1 MRKRGFTLTEVLV
14 VIFILVSLGGLLVP
28 ALQAARNNAENLRE
42 NQKPEEA
49 NKNSLYMSTV
59 RHDGHL
65 WVMNRT
71 MDYFLHHPDCPCHGK
86 AERDD
91 QGR

>member
-1 MRKRGFTLTEVLV
+1 MKRGFTLTEVLV

-28 ALQAARNNAENLRE
+28 AIQAARNNAKNLRE
-42 NQKPEEA
+42 NKNPEEA
-49 NKNSLYMSTV
+49 NKNGWYMSTM

-65 WVMNRT
+65 WVMNRR

-91 QGR
+91 QVR

>member
-1 MRKRGFTLTEVLV
+1 MRKRGFTLKEVLV
-14 VIFILVSLGGLLVP
+14 VIFILVSLGGLLIP
-28 ALQAARNNAENLRE
+28 AFQAARNNAKNLRE
-42 NQKPEEA
+42 NQNPEEA
-49 NKNSLYMSTV
+49 NKNGWYMSTV

-91 QGR
+91 QR

>member
-1 MRKRGFTLTEVLV
+1 MRRAFTLIE
-14 VIFILVSLGGLLVP
+14 ILVALGIVVTILGLLVP
-28 ALQAARNNAENLRE
+28 ALFAARDAANRKHEVRE
-42 NQKPEEA
+42 DRERSFYLHTE
-49 NKNSLYMSTV
+49 

-65 WVMNRT
+65 WVLNRT
-71 MDYFLHHPDCPCHGK
+71 TDYFVHHPDCPCHGK